1 RARASRRRG
10 TVATWPSCVPSAFPM
25 GQSDA
30 PRNGVAFAQAS
41 YPAACRG
48 CHLAVSSR
56 QMASTAMHHLVASL
70 GGRRTLGR
78 EVTSVRDLH
87 GHVRRGLPYASLEAV
102 MKTYGFDT
110 KTLSR
115 VLAIPERTL
124 ARRRHQKRLPADE
137 SDRVVRM
144 ARIAALAEETL

>member
-1 RARASRRRG
+1 
-10 TVATWPSCVPSAFPM
+10 
-25 GQSDA
+25 
-30 PRNGVAFAQAS
+30 
-41 YPAACRG
+41 
-48 CHLAVSSR
+48 
-56 QMASTAMHHLVASL
+56 MHHLVASL

-144 ARIAALAEETL
+144 ARIAALAEETLGEREKAVRWLTRQNRALDGTSPLEHLDTELGAREVEDLLGRIAHGIHS